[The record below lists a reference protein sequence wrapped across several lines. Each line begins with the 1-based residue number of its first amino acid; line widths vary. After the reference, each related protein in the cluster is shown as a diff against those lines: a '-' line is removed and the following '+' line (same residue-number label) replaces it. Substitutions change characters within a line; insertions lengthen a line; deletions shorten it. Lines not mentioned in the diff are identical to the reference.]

1 MKKRIMFYLVLA
13 VLFIFAG
20 NSFAV
25 EEEFFDLESLKG
37 LSLEEI
43 YERIDIQGVEGS
55 SNTFY
60 GVLKGS
66 VHAGKYNSFFGGAA
80 GYLNETGQDNTF
92 VGYGAG
98 MFNTTGNY
106 NSYFGDGA
114 GAFNETGSSNVFI
127 GRSAGSTETGSNK
140 LYIANSSTTSP
151 LIYGDFDSNLLRVNG
166 TIESTLY
173 KSQGQ
178 YPGFWLDETGA
189 GHKGA
194 NFVLDENW
202 IQVQRRAQNF
212 GAYEASPIFI
222 NIGAPGSSFH
232 VNTSGYVGFGLAPSY
247 PLHMVSGAYCSTGG
261 VWTNASSRKYKTDIK
276 QLTAEKALDALTQL
290 RPVEFAYKVDKEEKH
305 IGFIA
310 EDVPALVASKD
321 RKGTSS
327 MDVVAVLTKVVQEQ
341 QTTISKLSKEMAELK
356 KELRLKRTPTLAR
369 VELID

>member
-1 MKKRIMFYLVLA
+1 MKKRIMVYLVLV

-66 VHAGKYNSFFGGAA
+66 VLAGKYNSFFGGAA

-140 LYIANSSTTSP
+140 LYIDNSSTTSP

-166 TIESTLY
+166 TMESTLY
-173 KSQGQ
+173 RTQSET
-178 YPGFWLDETGA
+178 PGFWLDETGS
-189 GHKGA
+189 GYKGA
-194 NFVLDENW
+194 YFVLDDNW
-202 IQVQRRAQNF
+202 MQVQRRAQNF

-222 NIGAPGSSFH
+222 NIGAPGSSFY
-232 VNTSGYVGFGLAPSY
+232 VNTTGYVGFGLAPSH
-247 PLHMVSGAYCSTGG
+247 PLHMVSGAHCTAGG

-276 QLTAEKALDALTQL
+276 QLTADKALTTLTEL
-290 RPVEFAYKVDKEEKH
+290 KPVEFVYKADKEEKH
-305 IGFIA
+305 VGFIS
-310 EDVPALVASKD
+310 EDAPALVATKD
-321 RKGTSS
+321 RKGMSS

-341 QTTISKLSKEMAELK
+341 QKTVQEQRLIIAELSR
-356 KELRLKRTPTLAR
+356 RLTL
-369 VELID
+369 VEKGVGAK